1 MKREKI
7 LNKLQR
13 RIKIDKREG
22 VKKTI
27 VILFILKDIKIIIKS

>member
-1 MKREKI
+1 MKGEKI

-13 RIKIDKREG
+13 RIKIDKTEG